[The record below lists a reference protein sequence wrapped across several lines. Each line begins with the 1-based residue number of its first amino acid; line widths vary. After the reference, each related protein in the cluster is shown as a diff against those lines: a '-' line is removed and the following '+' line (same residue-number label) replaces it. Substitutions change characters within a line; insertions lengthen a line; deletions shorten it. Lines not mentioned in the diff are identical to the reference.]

1 MKNWFSN
8 KYQEAKQSFQGIF
21 KSYLLELITSIA
33 FALSFIITNIFFEKW
48 QETYIDNFYFCFPI
62 CFGIIYSIN
71 LFTQN
76 TKQRYLY
83 YISFLIIPLI
93 YLLKIDMSERMF
105 IAIITTILLIY
116 IAKKRKEN
124 IYFVSTIIQ
133 SLTSIAISIILASIC
148 IGLLYSIL
156 ESIKYIFEIELVHR
170 TFEKIFFG
178 FSYMVVFPIIFLIF
192 DTKTER
198 KILGDK
204 LDTILIKYILTPAF
218 FIFGIILYVYF
229 AKILIS
235 FSLPQGVV
243 SATAIGF
250 LMLGL
255 VIKTATDSYEK
266 PFQKWFFPYFSYYSI
281 PALIMLWIATMV
293 RVLEYGLTMPRV
305 YLLLSVIT
313 LTLWLLALTCT
324 VTKKY
329 YFLTI
334 MTIVFFNLFTFIPYI
349 DAKSIEKYSQ
359 ASRPLSEED
368 KLGGIEIFNYLNN
381 KTISYDISNYSQLI
395 NLQDNN
401 SEEKVWHYSS
411 DEKKIKI
418 YNDKGEIVFEAEN
431 KPLLDE
437 QIIKLGIS
445 LGEFKKIIDKEEY
458 VNKNQNNFFIKDTP
472 SMTIVFSNINFKNNL
487 KDEISFHVDYILIK

>member
-8 KYQEAKQSFQGIF
+8 KYQEAKQSFQRIF

-105 IAIITTILLIY
+105 IALITTILLIY

-218 FIFGIILYVYF
+218 YIFGIILYVYF

-293 RVLEYGLTMPRV
+293 RVLEYGLTIPRV
-305 YLLLSVIT
+305 YLLLSVII
-313 LTLWLLALTCT
+313 LTIWIIALLFKHS
-324 VTKKY
+324 KKY
-329 YFLTI
+329 YILSIITI
-334 MTIVFFNLFTFIPYI
+334 IIISSFTFIPYI

-359 ASRPLSEED
+359 ASRPISEKD
-368 KLGGIEIFNYLNN
+368 KLEEAATINYLSNPM
-381 KTISYDISNYSQLI
+381 ISFDISNYKQLI
-395 NLQDNN
+395 NLIYNN
-401 SEEKVWHYSS
+401 SEDKDWHYSS

-418 YNDKGEIVFEAEN
+418 YNDKGDNVFKADN
-431 KPLLDE
+431 KVLLQE
-437 QIIKLGIS
+437 QIQRLGIS
-445 LGEFKKIIDKEEY
+445 IEKFKQIKDKEDY
-458 VNKNQNNFFIKDTP
+458 VKKNPNKFFIKDTP
-472 SMTIVFSNINFKNNL
+472 TMTIVFSNINFKNNL

>member
-8 KYQEAKQSFQGIF
+8 KFQEAKQSFQGIF
-21 KSYLLELITSIA
+21 KGYLLELITSFA

-48 QETYIDNFYFCFPI
+48 QETYIDNFYSCFPI

-105 IAIITTILLIY
+105 IALITTILLIY

-198 KILGDK
+198 KVLGDK

-218 FIFGIILYVYF
+218 YIFGIILYVYF

-255 VIKTATDSYEK
+255 VIKTATDSYEQ

-329 YFLTI
+329 YSLTI

-359 ASRPLSEED
+359 ASRPISEKD
-368 KLGGIEIFNYLNN
+368 KLEEAATINYLSNPM
-381 KTISYDISNYSQLI
+381 ISFDISNYKQLI
-395 NLQDNN
+395 NLEYNN
-401 SEEKVWHYSS
+401 SEYKCWHYSS

-418 YNDKGEIVFEAEN
+418 YNDKGDNVFEAEN
-431 KPLLDE
+431 KQLLDE

-458 VNKNQNNFFIKDTP
+458 VNKNPNNFFIKDTP
-472 SMTIVFSNINFKNNL
+472 TMTIVFSNINFKNNL